1 MSTVIAVSFDRSSA
15 ADDRNQAGAITV
27 DYAAQGGGWTLNVE
41 DNGVGIAAG
50 DGQGKPGLGAGIIDA
65 LAKPLGATVTT
76 TDRAPGTKVSIVRP
90 I

>member
-1 MSTVIAVSFDRSSA
+1 MPRKVGVGPLTSRTTV
-15 ADDRNQAGAITV
+15 
-27 DYAAQGGGWTLNVE
+27 Y
-41 DNGVGIAAG
+41 GIAAG
-50 DGQGKPGLGAGIIDA
+50 DGQGKPGLGTGIIDA